1 MDRQGP
7 NSEGTRGEDRVTSH
21 RPAAVIIMAAG
32 QGTRM
37 KSATPKVLH
46 EIGGRSLVGH
56 AVVTARALA
65 PEHLVV
71 VVGTGRDL
79 VEAHLAQL
87 DPDVRTALQ
96 EQQLGTGDAVRAGL
110 TAVPELDGA
119 VVVTSGDV
127 PLLQSETLRE
137 LLAEHQAS
145 GNAVTV
151 LTARVPDPTG
161 YGRILPGEDGSVAGI
176 VEHKD
181 ATPEQRQ
188 IDEINAGIYVFDAA
202 TLRDGLG
209 RITTDNAQGELYL
222 TDVLAIARGDG
233 RRVGA
238 YVTDDAM
245 QTEGVN
251 DRIQLAALRAEL
263 NRRTLDTLMRSG
275 VTVVDP
281 ATTWVDSTVTLEPD
295 VTLLPNTQL
304 HGTTTVATGATIGP
318 DTTLTDVQ
326 VGPGATVIR
335 CHGSGAVIGA
345 DASVGPYAYLRPGT
359 TLGVKGKIGTFVE
372 TKNAAIADGAK
383 VPHLTYAGDATIG
396 EGANIGAGT
405 IFANYDG
412 VTKSHTTIG
421 RHSFIGSNSVLI
433 APRTVGD
440 GSYVAAGSAVTDD
453 VEPGEIAVA
462 RGKQRNIPGWV
473 ARKRAGTKTAQAA
486 EAALEAADAAARTA
500 APVGGEPDP
509 GTKSPATEE
518 SR

>member
-1 MDRQGP
+1 
-7 NSEGTRGEDRVTSH
+7 VTSH
-21 RPAAVIIMAAG
+21 RPAVVIVMAAG

-71 VVGTGRDL
+71 VVGTGREQ
-79 VEAHLAQL
+79 VEAHLAAI
-87 DPDVRTALQ
+87 DPDVRTAVQ

-110 TAVPELDGA
+110 TAVPEGFEGE
-119 VVVTSGDV
+119 VIVTSGDV
-127 PLLQSETLRE
+127 PLLTTDTLQE
-137 LLAEHQAS
+137 LVAEHDKSA
-145 GNAVTV
+145 NAITV

-161 YGRILPGEDGSVAGI
+161 YGRIVPAEDGSVAGI

-202 TLRDGLG
+202 TLRDGLS
-209 RITTDNAQGELYL
+209 RIGTDNAQGELYL
-222 TDVLAIARGDG
+222 TDVLAIAKSDG
-233 RRVGA
+233 KRVGA
-238 YVTDDAM
+238 FVTEDAM

-251 DRIQLAALRAEL
+251 DRVQLATLRAEL

-275 VTVVDP
+275 VTIVDP
-281 ATTWVDSTVTLEPD
+281 NTTWVDSTVTLEQD

-304 HGTTTVATGATIGP
+304 HGTTTVASGATIGP
-318 DTTLTDVQ
+318 DTTLTDIQ
-326 VGPGATVIR
+326 VGENASIIR
-335 CHGSGAVIGA
+335 THGSGAVIGA
-345 DASVGPYAYLRPGT
+345 GATVGPFAYLRPGT

-412 VTKSHTTIG
+412 VNKFHSTVG
-421 RHSFIGSNSVLI
+421 RYSFVGSNSVLVAPASI
-433 APRTVGD
+433 AD
-440 GSYVAAGSAVTDD
+440 GAYVAAGSAVT
-453 VEPGEIAVA
+453 EPIGAGEIAVA
-462 RGKQRNIPGWV
+462 RGKQRNIRGWV
-473 ARKRAGTKTAQAA
+473 ARKRAGTKTAKAA
-486 EAALEAADAAARTA
+486 EAAQAAAQTA
-500 APVGGEPDP
+500 VDQTQAAAHAGKLSDTGE
-509 GTKSPATEE
+509 KAQREA
-518 SR
+518 

>member
-1 MDRQGP
+1 
-7 NSEGTRGEDRVTSH
+7 VTSH
-21 RPAAVIIMAAG
+21 RPAAVIVMAAG

-71 VVGTGRDL
+71 VVGTGREQ
-79 VEAHLAQL
+79 VEAHLAAV
-87 DPDVRTALQ
+87 DAEVRTAVQ

-110 TAVPELDGA
+110 TAVPAEFEGT

-127 PLLQSETLRE
+127 PLLTADTLLE
-137 LLAEHQAS
+137 LIGEHDKQA
-145 GNAVTV
+145 NAVTV

-161 YGRILPGEDGSVAGI
+161 YGRILPGPDGTVAGI

-181 ATPEQRQ
+181 ATAEQRQ
-188 IDEINAGIYVFDAA
+188 IDEINAGIYAFDAA
-202 TLRDGLG
+202 TLRDGLS
-209 RITTDNAQGELYL
+209 RLTTDNAQGELYL

-233 RRVGA
+233 KRVGA
-238 YVTDDAM
+238 FVIEDTM

-251 DRIQLAALRAEL
+251 DRVQLATLRAEL
-263 NRRTLDTLMRSG
+263 NRRTLEGLMRSG

-281 ATTWVDSTVTLEPD
+281 STTWVDQTVELDQD

-304 HGTTTVATGATIGP
+304 HGATTVATGAVIGP

-326 VGPGATVIR
+326 VGEGASIIR
-335 CHGSGAVIGA
+335 THGSGALIGA
-345 DASVGPYAYLRPGT
+345 GASVGPFAYLRPGT
-359 TLGVKGKIGTFVE
+359 SLGVKGKIGTFVE

-383 VPHLTYAGDATIG
+383 VPHLSYAGDATIG

-412 VTKSHTTIG
+412 VNKHHTTVG
-421 RHSFIGSNSVLI
+421 RYSFVGSNSVLVAPGDI
-433 APRTVGD
+433 AD
-440 GSYVAAGSAVTDD
+440 GAYIAAGSAIDQPVG
-453 VEPGEIAVA
+453 VGEIAIA
-462 RGKQRNIPGWV
+462 RGRQRNIKGWV
-473 ARKRAGTKTAQAA
+473 ARKRAGTKTAKAA
-486 EAALEAADAAARTA
+486 EDALADAATA
-500 APVGGEPDP
+500 GPGDPVVRSAEAEPKP
-509 GTKSPATEE
+509 GAAGDTGDKA
-518 SR
+518 

>member
-1 MDRQGP
+1 
-7 NSEGTRGEDRVTSH
+7 VTSH
-21 RPAAVIIMAAG
+21 RPAAVVIMAAG
-32 QGTRM
+32 LGTRM

-71 VVGTGRDL
+71 VVGNGREL
-79 VEAHLAQL
+79 VEAHLATV
-87 DPDVRTALQ
+87 DAEVKTAVQ

-110 TAVPELDGA
+110 TAVPADFDGS

-127 PLLQSETLRE
+127 PLLEAATLIE
-137 LLAEHQAS
+137 LVGEHDKQ

-161 YGRILPGEDGSVAGI
+161 YGRIIPGEDGTVAGI

-181 ATPEQRQ
+181 ATSEQRQ

-202 TLRDGLG
+202 TLRDGLS

-222 TDVLAIARGDG
+222 TDVLAIAEQDG
-233 RRVGA
+233 KRVGA
-238 YVTDDAM
+238 YETDDAM

-251 DRIQLAALRAEL
+251 DRVQLATLRAEL
-263 NRRTLDTLMRSG
+263 NRRTLDKLMRDG
-275 VTVVDP
+275 VTIVDP
-281 ATTWVDSTVTLEPD
+281 NTTWVDQTVQLARD

-304 HGTTTVATGATIGP
+304 HGATTVDEGATIGP

-326 VGPGATVIR
+326 VGSQATIIR
-335 CHGSGAVIGA
+335 AHGSQSVIGPQ
-345 DASVGPYAYLRPGT
+345 ASVGPFAYLRPGT
-359 TLGVKGKIGTFVE
+359 SVGVKGKIGTFVE
-372 TKNAAIADGAK
+372 TKNTSIGDGAK

-412 VTKSHTTIG
+412 VAKHPTHVGK
-421 RHSFIGSNSVLI
+421 HSFIGSNSVLV
-433 APRTVGD
+433 APRTIAD
-440 GSYVAAGSAVTDD
+440 GAYLAAGTALTED
-453 VEPGEIAVA
+453 VGPGEIAVA
-462 RGKQRNIPGWV
+462 RARQRNIKGWV
-473 ARKRAGTKTAQAA
+473 ARKRAGTKTAKAA
-486 EAALEAADAAARTA
+486 EEALEQQTDEGA
-500 APVGGEPDP
+500 VGDTGE
-509 GTKSPATEE
+509 KA
-518 SR
+518 

>member
-1 MDRQGP
+1 
-7 NSEGTRGEDRVTSH
+7 VTSH

-32 QGTRM
+32 LGTRM

-71 VVGTGRDL
+71 VVGTGREH
-79 VEAHLAQL
+79 VEAHLAKI
-87 DPDVRTALQ
+87 DPDARTAFQ

-110 TAVPELDGA
+110 TAVPEVAGA
-119 VVVTSGDV
+119 IVVTSGDV
-127 PLLQSETLRE
+127 PLLRAETLQE
-137 LLAEHQAS
+137 LLAEHQSS

-151 LTARVPDPTG
+151 LTARVPDPSG

-181 ATPEQRQ
+181 ASPEQRQ

-202 TLRDGLG
+202 TLRDGLS

-233 RRVGA
+233 KRVGA

-251 DRIQLAALRAEL
+251 DRVQLATLRAEL

-281 ATTWVDSTVTLEPD
+281 NTTWVDSTVRLERD

-304 HGTTTVATGATIGP
+304 HGATTVATGATIGP

-326 VGPGATVIR
+326 VGVGATIIR
-335 CHGSGAVIGA
+335 CHGSGALIGA
-345 DASVGPYAYLRPGT
+345 GASVGPFAYLRPGT
-359 TLGVKGKIGTFVE
+359 TLGAKGKIGTFVE

-412 VTKSHTTIG
+412 VNKHHTTIG
-421 RHSFIGSNSVLI
+421 RHSFVGSNSVLI
-433 APRTVGD
+433 APRNVGD
-440 GSYVAAGSAVTDD
+440 GSYVAAGSALTDD
-453 VEPGEIAVA
+453 VEPGQIAVA

-486 EAALEAADAAARTA
+486 ADALSGDTGLDAQREAR
-500 APVGGEPDP
+500 
-509 GTKSPATEE
+509 S
-518 SR
+518 

>member
-1 MDRQGP
+1 M
-7 NSEGTRGEDRVTSH
+7 TSH

-56 AVVTARALA
+56 AVVTARALV

-71 VVGTGRDL
+71 VVGTGREL
-79 VEAHLAQL
+79 VEAHLAEI
-87 DPDVRTALQ
+87 DPDVRTAVQ
-96 EQQLGTGDAVRAGL
+96 EQQLGTGDAVRSGL
-110 TAVPELDGA
+110 TAVPDGFEGA
-119 VVVTSGDV
+119 VIVTSGDV
-127 PLLQSETLRE
+127 PLLQPETLQE
-137 LLAEHQAS
+137 LVAEHYRS

-161 YGRILPGEDGSVAGI
+161 YGRIIPADDGSVAGI

-188 IDEINAGIYVFDAA
+188 IDEINAGIYAFDAA
-202 TLRDGLG
+202 TLRDGLS

-233 RRVGA
+233 KRVGA
-238 YVTDDAM
+238 HGTEDAM

-251 DRIQLAALRAEL
+251 DRVQLATLRAEL
-263 NRRTLDTLMRSG
+263 NRRTLDQLMRDG

-281 ATTWVDSTVTLEPD
+281 NTTWVDQTVTIERD

-304 HGTTTVATGATIGP
+304 HGATTVASGARIGP

-326 VGPGATVIR
+326 IGEDATIIR
-335 CHGSGAVIGA
+335 CHGSSSVIGA
-345 DASVGPYAYLRPGT
+345 GASVGPFAYLRPGT
-359 TLGVKGKIGTFVE
+359 SLGVAAKIGTFVE
-372 TKNAAIADGAK
+372 TKNTSIADGAK

-412 VTKSHTTIG
+412 VAKHRSIVG
-421 RHSFIGSNSVLI
+421 KHSFIGSNSVLVAPANI
-433 APRTVGD
+433 AD
-440 GSYVAAGSAVTDD
+440 GAYIAAGTALTEGVG
-453 VEPGEIAVA
+453 PGEIAVA
-462 RGKQRNIPGWV
+462 RGKQRNIAGWV
-473 ARKRAGTKTAQAA
+473 ARKRAGTKTAKAAEDAQAA
-486 EAALEAADAAARTA
+486 AQEASPGDTGDKAQREAR
-500 APVGGEPDP
+500 
-509 GTKSPATEE
+509 S
-518 SR
+518 

>member
-1 MDRQGP
+1 M
-7 NSEGTRGEDRVTSH
+7 TSH

-56 AVVTARALA
+56 AVVTARALV

-71 VVGTGRDL
+71 VVGTGREL
-79 VEAHLAQL
+79 VEAHLAEI
-87 DPDVRTALQ
+87 DPDVRTAVQ
-96 EQQLGTGDAVRAGL
+96 EQQLGTGDAVRSGL
-110 TAVPELDGA
+110 TAVPEGFEGA
-119 VVVTSGDV
+119 VIVTSGDV
-127 PLLQSETLRE
+127 PLLQPETLQE
-137 LLAEHQAS
+137 LVAEHDRS

-161 YGRILPGEDGSVAGI
+161 YGRIVPADDGSVAGI

-188 IDEINAGIYVFDAA
+188 IDEINAGIYAFDAA
-202 TLRDGLG
+202 TLRDGLS

-233 RRVGA
+233 KRVGA
-238 YVTDDAM
+238 YVTEDAM

-251 DRIQLAALRAEL
+251 DRVQLATLRAEL
-263 NRRTLDTLMRSG
+263 NRRTLDQLMRDG

-281 ATTWVDSTVTLEPD
+281 STTWVDQTVTFERD

-304 HGTTTVATGATIGP
+304 HGATTVATGARIGP

-326 VGPGATVIR
+326 VGVDATIIR
-335 CHGSGAVIGA
+335 CHGSSSVIGA
-345 DASVGPYAYLRPGT
+345 GASVGPFAYLRPGT
-359 TLGVKGKIGTFVE
+359 SLGVAAKIGTFVE
-372 TKNAAIADGAK
+372 TKNTSIADGAK

-396 EGANIGAGT
+396 EGANVGAGT

-412 VTKSHTTIG
+412 VAKHRSIVG
-421 RHSFIGSNSVLI
+421 KHSFIGSNSVLVAPANI
-433 APRTVGD
+433 AD
-440 GSYVAAGSAVTDD
+440 GAYIAAGTALTEGVG
-453 VEPGEIAVA
+453 PGEIAVA
-462 RGKQRNIPGWV
+462 RGKQRNIAGWV
-473 ARKRAGTKTAQAA
+473 ARKRAGTKTAKAAEEAQAA
-486 EAALEAADAAARTA
+486 AQDASPGDTGDKAQREAR
-500 APVGGEPDP
+500 
-509 GTKSPATEE
+509 S
-518 SR
+518 

>member
-1 MDRQGP
+1 
-7 NSEGTRGEDRVTSH
+7 V
-21 RPAAVIIMAAG
+21 VIVMAAG

-71 VVGTGRDL
+71 VVGTGREQ
-79 VEAHLAQL
+79 VEAHLAAI
-87 DPDVRTALQ
+87 DPDVRTAVQ

-110 TAVPELDGA
+110 TAVPEGFEGE
-119 VVVTSGDV
+119 VIVTSGDV
-127 PLLQSETLRE
+127 PLLTADTLQE
-137 LLAEHQAS
+137 LVAEHDKSA
-145 GNAVTV
+145 NAITV

-161 YGRILPGEDGSVAGI
+161 YGRIVPAEDGSVAGI

-188 IDEINAGIYVFDAA
+188 IDEINAGIYAFDAA
-202 TLRDGLG
+202 TLRDGLT

-222 TDVLAIARGDG
+222 TDVLAIAKSDG
-233 RRVGA
+233 KRVGA
-238 YVTDDAM
+238 YVTEDAM

-251 DRIQLAALRAEL
+251 DRVQLATLRAEL
-263 NRRTLDTLMRSG
+263 NRRTLDTLMRAG

-281 ATTWVDSTVTLEPD
+281 NTTWVDSTVTLDRD

-304 HGTTTVATGATIGP
+304 HGATTVATGATIGP
-318 DTTLTDVQ
+318 DTTLTDIK
-326 VGPGATVIR
+326 VGEGATIIR

-345 DASVGPYAYLRPGT
+345 QASVGPFAYLRPGT

-372 TKNAAIADGAK
+372 TKNATIADGAK

-412 VTKSHTTIG
+412 VNKFHSTIG
-421 RHSFIGSNSVLI
+421 KYSFVGSNSVLI
-433 APRTVGD
+433 APADIAD
-440 GSYVAAGSAVTDD
+440 GAYIAAGSAIDTPVG
-453 VEPGEIAVA
+453 PGEIAVA
-462 RGKQRNIPGWV
+462 RGRQRNIKGWV
-473 ARKRAGTKTAQAA
+473 ARKRAGTKTAKAA
-486 EAALEAADAAARTA
+486 EEALSGDTGEKDQREAR
-500 APVGGEPDP
+500 P
-509 GTKSPATEE
+509 
-518 SR
+518 

>member
-1 MDRQGP
+1 
-7 NSEGTRGEDRVTSH
+7 VTSH

-46 EIGGRSLVGH
+46 EIGGRSLVEH

-65 PEHLVV
+65 PDYLVV
-71 VVGTGRDL
+71 VVGTGREL
-79 VEAHLAQL
+79 VEAHLAEI
-87 DPDVRTALQ
+87 DPDVRTAVQ
-96 EQQLGTGDAVRAGL
+96 EQQLGTGDAVRVGL
-110 TAVPELDGA
+110 TAAPGISGA

-127 PLLQSETLRE
+127 PLLQAETLHE
-137 LLAEHQAS
+137 LVAEHDKS

-161 YGRILPGEDGSVAGI
+161 YGRIIPGEGGSVAGI

-181 ATPEQRQ
+181 ASPEQRQ
-188 IDEINAGIYVFDAA
+188 IDEINAGIYVFDAE
-202 TLRDGLG
+202 TLRDGLS

-222 TDVLAIARGDG
+222 TDVLAIAKGDG
-233 RRVGA
+233 KRVGA
-238 YVTDDAM
+238 YVTEDAM

-251 DRIQLAALRAEL
+251 DRVQLATLRAEL
-263 NRRTLDTLMRSG
+263 NRRTLDTHMRAG

-281 ATTWVDSTVTLEPD
+281 DTTWVDQTVQLEQD

-304 HGTTTVATGATIGP
+304 HGATTVASGATIGP

-326 VGPGATVIR
+326 VGEGATIIR
-335 CHGSGAVIGA
+335 CHGSGSVIGA
-345 DASVGPYAYLRPGT
+345 NASVGPFAYLRPGT
-359 TLGVKGKIGTFVE
+359 ALGANAKIGTFVE
-372 TKNAAIADGAK
+372 TKNTSIADGAK

-412 VTKSHTTIG
+412 VNKWPTTIG
-421 RHSFIGSNSVLI
+421 RHSFVGSNTVI
-433 APRTVGD
+433 VAPRTVAD
-440 GSYVAAGSAVTDD
+440 GAYIAAGTALTED

-462 RGKQRNIPGWV
+462 RGKQRNIAGWV
-473 ARKRAGTKTAQAA
+473 ARKRAGTKTAKAAA
-486 EAALEAADAAARTA
+486 EATKDGAQSDTGEKAQREA
-500 APVGGEPDP
+500 G
-509 GTKSPATEE
+509 S
-518 SR
+518 